1 MPELP
6 EVETI
11 RKGLENLVGKKVT
24 QVFRSQKKMRMA
36 STLDLQGLCGA
47 KILEINRRARYLVIG
62 FENPKIPKQV
72 RDDDEM
78 RLHHNR
84 HPELV
89 SGKSLIIHLGMS
101 GKITHSLEF
110 RGLKHDHFACKFD
123 DNSWLIFNDAR
134 RFGFVDLIETKNL
147 KTHKMLAR
155 LGVEPLSS
163 EFNLSSLRE
172 KLRGKKMN
180 IKTAMMDNEIVV
192 GVGNIYINESLFDAG
207 ISPLRSS
214 SSLKENEIK
223 NLVSSIKRIIKKA
236 IKLGGSS
243 ISDYVDAKGDSGN
256 FQKNFQVYGR
266 EKQNCLQCKNS
277 IKRIVQNGRSSFY
290 CSQCQG

>member
-11 RKGLENLVGKKVT
+11 RKGLENLIGKKVT
-24 QVFRSQKKMRMA
+24 QVFRSQKKMRMT

-47 KILEINRRARYLVIG
+47 KILEINRRARYLVIY
-62 FENPKIPKQV
+62 F
-72 RDDDEM
+72 
-78 RLHHNR
+78 
-84 HPELV
+84 
-89 SGKSLIIHLGMS
+89 SGNKSLIIHLGMS
-101 GKITHSLEF
+101 GKITHSREF
-110 RGLKHDHFACKFD
+110 KGLKHDHFACKFD